1 MCSTLP
7 GETHAGNVVVDLEG
21 ESVKIGALQKE
32 PTKDNYITNREQEYS
47 YGVKIKLLTTKIFKV
62 QITFKLVQHFSSFN
76 VNNGIRYNLGGT
88 N

>member
-7 GETHAGNVVVDLEG
+7 GETHAGNVVVGLEG

-47 YGVKIKLLTTKIFKV
+47 YGVKIKLLTT
-62 QITFKLVQHFSSFN
+62 
-76 VNNGIRYNLGGT
+76 
-88 N
+88 